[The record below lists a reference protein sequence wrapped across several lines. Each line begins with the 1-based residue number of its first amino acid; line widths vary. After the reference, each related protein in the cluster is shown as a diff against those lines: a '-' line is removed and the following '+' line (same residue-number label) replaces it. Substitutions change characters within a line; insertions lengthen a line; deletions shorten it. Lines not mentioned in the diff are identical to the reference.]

1 MESAEGLPRFVL
13 QPDPRSV
20 WQARRITS
28 DILTGKVEGDTLHNV
43 LLVVSE
49 LVSNAVNHA
58 GATVS
63 VGISVNRESLVR
75 VEVGDG
81 RTWPPR
87 PRKAEPDAIG
97 GRGLLLVEAL
107 SDRWGVETRSD
118 GKVVWAEVTVVD
130 AAQRAHHR
138 SASDA
143 ADPGGQ
149 DGPGGQ
155 HGVGG
160 RAPGGFTSSSASDG
174 LGGRSR

>member
-1 MESAEGLPRFVL
+1 MTATEPAEGLLRFVL
-13 QPDPRSV
+13 QPAPRSV

-58 GATVS
+58 GTSVA
-63 VGISVNRESLVR
+63 VGISVGEEGVVR

-87 PRKAEPDAIG
+87 PRKAEPDAVG
-97 GRGLLLVEAL
+97 GRGLLLVGAL
-107 SDRWGVETRSD
+107 SDRWGVETRPD

-130 AAQRAHHR
+130 DARRARHR

-155 HGVGG
+155 HGWGG
-160 RAPGGFTSSSASDG
+160 RAPGGFTSSSSV
-174 LGGRSR
+174 